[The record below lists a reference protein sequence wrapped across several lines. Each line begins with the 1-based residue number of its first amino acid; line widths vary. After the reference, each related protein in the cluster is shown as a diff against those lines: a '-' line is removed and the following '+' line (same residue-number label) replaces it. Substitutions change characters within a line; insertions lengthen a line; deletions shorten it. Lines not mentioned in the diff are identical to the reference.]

1 MFMAETIIN
10 RRNQMALRTFS
21 EPGISMLSSGVV
33 AFALQS
39 AVAVRLIETSP
50 AALASRLLLRWVPTQ
65 LQLSFLC
72 ARAVRSWAAFL
83 SYQHRDA
90 SV

>member
-1 MFMAETIIN
+1 MVETIIN

-21 EPGISMLSSGVV
+21 EPGISILSSGVV

-39 AVAVRLIETSP
+39 AVAVWLIETSP
-50 AALASRLLLRWVPTQ
+50 AALPSRLWIRWVPKQ
-65 LQLSFLC
+65 LQLSFLF

-83 SYQHRDA
+83 SYQCGDA

>member
-1 MFMAETIIN
+1 
-10 RRNQMALRTFS
+10 
-21 EPGISMLSSGVV
+21 MLSSGVV

-39 AVAVRLIETSP
+39 AVAVWLIETSP
-50 AALASRLLLRWVPTQ
+50 AALPSRLWIRWVPKQ
-65 LQLSFLC
+65 LQLSFLF

-83 SYQHRDA
+83 SYQCGDA